1 MRKLILYILI
11 HMSIV
16 LWALPLDDSPSV
28 YPDIWHRQDSMVQIP
43 LEDSISWTDEYYLFS
58 VIRSLQPDS
67 TECLWSFTEGDTVSL
82 AVLTDGTY
90 LFPAGKIR
98 SRHPADFSRWCVY
111 AYHSG
116 LRIDSTKSHSMR
128 LGEQVV
134 YRQDSIGLMT
144 DTLPAA
150 IEVEEIA
157 YFGRNVPLPVSGSFQ
172 TYLALKYGITL
183 DYAPYLSPA
192 GDTLW
197 YPEAD
202 EHYYHHVV
210 GIGSDTLYGWY
221 NRISET
227 KEDALILLSADTLMP
242 GEYVLLGDDGGVP
255 EWTPE
260 PDGLYSLQCTWRM
273 RQSLRQRIPISLR
286 LSLPDIGMADSL
298 RLVVIGMNEHPLH
311 VITPDSIGRDSICY
325 FTIDEAESVVQL
337 RLYGLPLDPL
347 VRMDV
352 SRNDTAPAGD
362 TEDGI
367 IVDPSG
373 KKIIVN
379 GFPDGQIFYLY
390 LYDNTAKYLS
400 TLSAL
405 SPIDISALP
414 SSVLYIEIIA
424 NNQIIGAVP
433 IPTNI
438 Q

>member
-1 MRKLILYILI
+1 MRKLILYMLLC
-11 HMSIV
+11 MPVAMLAS
-16 LWALPLDDSPSV
+16 LPDDAYSV
-28 YPDIWHRQDSMVQIP
+28 YPEVWLRQDTTVQI
-43 LEDSISWTDEYYLFS
+43 LSEDSISWTDEYTMYA
-58 VIRSLQPDS
+58 VVRSLQPDS
-67 TECLWSFTEGDTVSL
+67 TECLWSFTEDDTVSL

-116 LRIDSTKSHSMR
+116 LRLDSTKSHSMR

-134 YRQDSIGLMT
+134 YRQDSIGLVT

-157 YFGRNVPLPVSGSFQ
+157 YFGRNVPLPVSGAFQ

-221 NRISET
+221 SNVSET
-227 KEDALILLSADTLMP
+227 KEEAQMLLSADTLMP
-242 GEYVLLGDDGGVP
+242 GEYVLLGDDGGSL
-255 EWTPE
+255 EWSPE

-273 RQSLRQRIPISLR
+273 RQSVRYGRPISLK
-286 LSLPDIGMADSL
+286 LSLSEIGMVDSL
-298 RLVVIGMNEHPLH
+298 RLIVTNENGLLPQL
-311 VITPDSIGRDSICY
+311 IKPDSIGQDSICY
-325 FTIDEAESVVQL
+325 FTIDEAASVSQIQI
-337 RLYGLPLDPL
+337 YGIPRSLIAQASPLDAT
-347 VRMDV
+347 
-352 SRNDTAPAGD
+352 STNGD
-362 TEDGI
+362 SETGI
-367 IVDPSG
+367 VIDPSG
-373 KKIIVN
+373 KAIVVN
-379 GFPDGQIFYLY
+379 GFPDGQVFFLY

-400 TLSAL
+400 TLSSM

-414 SSVLYIEIIA
+414 SSVLYIEIVA

-433 IPTNI
+433 IPMNI